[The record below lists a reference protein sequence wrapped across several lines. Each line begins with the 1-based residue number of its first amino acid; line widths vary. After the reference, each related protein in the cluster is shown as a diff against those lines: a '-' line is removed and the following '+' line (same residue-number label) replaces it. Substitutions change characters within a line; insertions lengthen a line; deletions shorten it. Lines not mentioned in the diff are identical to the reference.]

1 LPPCHWAWYNLFH
14 FTAEK
19 GRHTVPVS
27 FYTNLIQIVISVA
40 LITIIL
46 LQAKGS
52 GLGGIFGGDSS
63 IYKTRR
69 GVEKTLHQATIALSI
84 VFFGISILSVIVA
97 T

>member
-1 LPPCHWAWYNLFH
+1 MQI
-14 FTAEK
+14 
-19 GRHTVPVS
+19 S
-27 FYTNLIQIVISVA
+27 FYTNLIQIVVSVA
-40 LITIIL
+40 LIAVIL

-84 VFFGISILSVIVA
+84 VFFGISILSVVVV